1 MPAQDPA
8 DPIHDAYLALTQA
21 GLNERIVHRELA
33 AVRQRWQG
41 ACYIRSSDPSADSEI
56 VQRLEQG
63 QHPAQI
69 AKAVGKHR
77 TSIVRRRSRWLSE
90 RGPD

>member
-1 MPAQDPA
+1 MPASEARDPLHDAALAMIQAGADAALVCRALKPVRARWAGQAFIRSADPA
-8 DPIHDAYLALTQA
+8 ADA
-21 GLNERIVHRELA
+21 
-33 AVRQRWQG
+33 
-41 ACYIRSSDPSADSEI
+41 EI
-56 VQRLEQG
+56 IQRLEQG

-90 RGPD
+90 RGPQ